1 MAEGVQPEDAAVE
14 PPEPV
19 VPLEPFSLP
28 VLKIITEAQ
37 VWSTSRMP
45 ASLAPKKVSSGV
57 QDRQSLRSSAA
68 RARSPELAELCGA
81 RRAPLPHAAAID
93 RRNC

>member
-1 MAEGVQPEDAAVE
+1 MAEGVPPEEAAVE

-37 VWSTSRMP
+37 VS
-45 ASLAPKKVSSGV
+45 
-57 QDRQSLRSSAA
+57 
-68 RARSPELAELCGA
+68 
-81 RRAPLPHAAAID
+81 
-93 RRNC
+93 